1 MPLLNMFQVEIYIIH
16 VILIVLKLLLFRI
29 EYRDIN
35 NYIVFYWLYQKTSNT

>member
-16 VILIVLKLLLFRI
+16 MILIVLKLFLFRI

-35 NYIVFYWLYQKTSNT
+35 NYNVFY